1 MFITF
6 EGGDGTGKST
16 QVRLLSEHLRN
27 AGLEVVTT
35 REPGGSPG
43 AEEIRAL
50 VLSGDVDRW
59 SAETELLLFT
69 AARRDHMEKTVWPA
83 LKRGAVVISDRFV
96 DSTRIYQG
104 LVSDDLRKKVDDLH
118 QMMIGFDPART
129 FILDTDPDVALERG
143 LARLADSTLDEGR
156 FEKKGLSFQERLR
169 EGFLAIARDNP
180 ERCARASVISRARV
194 LAGTG
199 SSTPAEH
206 LRRCL
211 DACASISP
219 LLSPTSWTPSSR
231 PSPDPT
237 QATTIL

>member
-27 AGLEVVTT
+27 AGLDVVTT

-96 DSTRIYQG
+96 DSTRVYQG

-118 QMMIGFDPART
+118 RMMIDFDPART
-129 FILDTDPDVALERG
+129 FILDADPDVALGRG
-143 LARLADSTLDEGR
+143 LARLAEVDVDEGR

-169 EGFLAIARDNP
+169 EGFRDLALSGPGRYRLVDASGTP
-180 ERCARASVISRARV
+180 EEV
-194 LAGTG
+194 LDRLCQQLP
-199 SSTPAEH
+199 SSLTD
-206 LRRCL
+206 RL
-211 DACASISP
+211 DAIQ
-219 LLSPTSWTPSSR
+219 PSF
-231 PSPDPT
+231 T
-237 QATTIL
+237 